1 MFLRKQFWTGM
12 AAAVIMLVLILDA
25 KTALSGA
32 QTGLNL
38 CIRTVI
44 PSLLPFIILSVII
57 NSNFAG
63 YRMSFLRPISKA
75 CGIPSGA
82 ESLLLLGI
90 LGGYPVGAQAV
101 CEAYRNNLICKQ
113 DARRMLGFCNN
124 AGPAFI
130 FGMLGGLFENATTTW
145 ILWAIHIF
153 SAIVVGCVLPG
164 KSRQYTQMQKK
175 RAITFTQAIEKSA
188 KTMGFICTWII
199 LFRILMCILQR
210 WILWI
215 LPDQAQI
222 WLISLTELSN
232 GCYELYSIT
241 SQGARF
247 IISAG
252 TLAFGGICVYMQ
264 TQSVTG
270 DLHCGLYF
278 PGKVLQSCISILT
291 SLIIQPMLFSKSE
304 LYSAS
309 IPFIFAV
316 IVILLTT
323 TVILYRQNSCRFL
336 DTNCV

>member
-1 MFLRKQFWTGM
+1 MIFRKHFWTGM
-12 AAAVIMLVLILDA
+12 AAATVMLVLILDA
-25 KTALSGA
+25 KTALSSA

-44 PSLLPFIILSVII
+44 PSLLPFVILSVII

-63 YRMSFLRPISKA
+63 YRMSFLHPISKA

-82 ESLLLLGI
+82 ESLLLFGI
-90 LGGYPVGAQAV
+90 LGGYPVGAQGV
-101 CEAYRNNLICKQ
+101 SEAYRNNLISKQ

-145 ILWAIHIF
+145 ILWGIHIF
-153 SAIVVGCVLPG
+153 SAIVVGCLLPG
-164 KSRQYTQMQKK
+164 KSKQYTQMPKK
-175 RAITFTQAIEKSA
+175 RAITVTKAIETGA
-188 KTMGFICTWII
+188 KTMGIICAWII
-199 LFRILMCILQR
+199 LFRILIGILQR
-210 WILWI
+210 WVLWL
-215 LPDQAQI
+215 LPEQAQI

-232 GCYELYSIT
+232 GCYELYNIT
-241 SQGARF
+241 SQGTRF

-264 TQSVTG
+264 TQSVTE

-291 SLIIQPMLFSKSE
+291 ALAVQPLLFSKTE
-304 LYSAS
+304 QYSAAG
-309 IPFIFAV
+309 PFIYTV
-316 IVILLTT
+316 IAILLTT
-323 TVILYRQNSCRFL
+323 TVILHRRK
-336 DTNCV
+336 